1 MARTPKLSGRR
12 GAVRDAG
19 RGTGREAG
27 RAADRGAGHGP
38 LRGPG
43 PAFESGVLRAPATRP
58 GRDRLLVVCGAKVT
72 EKHYLQ
78 GLVEHLA
85 NPAVTVRI
93 RTKPCSPAQLIAYAA
108 GERDRA
114 GDDFDQVWCVFD
126 VDEYEVGCAVTR
138 ARREGI
144 EVAVS
149 NPCFEL
155 WLVLHFCDHKAHVG
169 TYRELLPYLKRY
181 VPAYDKARLDFRD
194 YEHGWPSAGSRAVR
208 LAEAGH
214 EHATNPSTGVWALV
228 DRIAGR

>member
-12 GAVRDAG
+12 DG
-19 RGTGREAG
+19 R
-27 RAADRGAGHGP
+27 RGARCGP
-38 LRGPG
+38 V
-43 PAFESGVLRAPATRP
+43 FESGVLRAPPSRP
-58 GRDRLLVVCGAKVT
+58 GRDRLLVVCGAKAT

-108 GERDRA
+108 GERERT
-114 GDDFDQVWCVFD
+114 GDDFDQIWCVFD
-126 VDEYEVGCAVTR
+126 VDEYEVGCAVAR

-155 WLVLHFCDHKAHVG
+155 WLVLHFCDHRAHVG

-194 YEHGWPSAGSRAVR
+194 YEHGWSSAGGRAVG
-208 LAEAGH
+208 LAESGR
-214 EHATNPSTGVWALV
+214 EYATNPSTGVWALV
-228 DRIAGR
+228 ERIAGR